1 MFQPIP
7 KELIPK
13 IIKAKVVPVW
23 VVAAMVA
30 AQIAVNVA
38 SQSSKPICKIDV
50 QSVHESRHSQ
60 RTMQLT
66 EAKVKV
72 ITECDVPQEST
83 SLTVVIDEEIGVD
96 KTKLIKVLSNI
107 IARPELKSPNIVFI
121 KNITAPC
128 DLPGEASY
136 IARAYGQVHLKDGRV
151 ESVSGKS
158 KKSNPLKCRIGAK

>member
-30 AQIAVNVA
+30 AQIAINVA
-38 SQSSKPICKIDV
+38 SQSSNPICKIDV
-50 QSVHESRHSQ
+50 QRVHESRHSQ
-60 RTMQLT
+60 RTKQLT

-72 ITECDVPQEST
+72 GTECDVPQEYT

-96 KTKLIKVLSNI
+96 KTKVIKVLSNI
-107 IARPELKSPNIVFI
+107 IARPDLESPNNVFI

-128 DLPGEASY
+128 DLPGEGKY
-136 IARAYGQVHLKDGRV
+136 LARAYGQVHLKDGRV
-151 ESVSGKS
+151 ETVSGKS
-158 KKSNPLKCRIGAK
+158 KESNPLNCRIGAK